1 MKLDALRTNTNISA
15 YRYAADSYLR
25 ASENARKIG
34 LKDEQTVKGNE
45 SRYELDGT
53 LKEEYSTIGKTGMNT
68 EKESGD
74 SPAEVHNREHNGKRD
89 GFDKDCPLCECET
102 CKNRRYQDESNDSAV
117 SFQTPTRMDPSAAQS
132 RVRGH
137 EMEHVRRERMK
148 AADEGKHVVSQ
159 TVQIKTDICEECG
172 KIYVAGGLTRT
183 VTRTDMRDFHSMFM
197 LGFDEEQADK
207 NIS

>member
-68 EKESGD
+68 EKESSD
-74 SPAEVHNREHNGKRD
+74 SLLPRFTIENTTENGTDLIRTALSASAKPAVTGGIRTNQTTPVFPSRLPPRWTLLRLSPVCGVTKW
-89 GFDKDCPLCECET
+89 
-102 CKNRRYQDESNDSAV
+102 SMSAV
-117 SFQTPTRMDPSAAQS
+117 SVLKPPTRESMLFPRRCRLKLISARNAVKSTLRAVLQ
-132 RVRGH
+132 
-137 EMEHVRRERMK
+137 EPLQERIC
-148 AADEGKHVVSQ
+148 VIS
-159 TVQIKTDICEECG
+159 TVCLCLD
-172 KIYVAGGLTRT
+172 LTRNKR
-183 VTRTDMRDFHSMFM
+183 TRT
-197 LGFDEEQADK
+197 
-207 NIS
+207 